1 MVEHNLYGVGSVR
14 KVIER
19 KGMFEVL
26 EHARNL
32 SVTPETAM
40 QSYFSATMG
49 CCKRQLVVTL
59 DGKKGVITQSGAM
72 QYMLGD
78 LQMVS
83 NVQGA
88 GDLVKKMF
96 QGKVTG
102 ESCIKPRYTGQGT
115 LILEPSYK
123 HLFLIDVS
131 EWGGSV
137 VVEDGMFLAAED
149 CLNLSVKTPRLS
161 GALLGNEGIFNLCF
175 TGKGIL
181 ACESNVAY
189 KELMLLELN
198 NDVVKIDG
206 SYAVAWS
213 AGLDF
218 TVERS
223 SKTLVGSAVS
233 GEGLVNVY
241 RGTGKVLTALV

>member
-1 MVEHNLYGVGSVR
+1 MMKHNLYDSGSVR

-19 KGMFEVL
+19 QGVFEVL
-26 EHARNL
+26 EHTRNL
-32 SVTPETAM
+32 SVTPDTAM

-49 CCKRQLVVTL
+49 CCQRQLIANL
-59 DGKKGVITQSGAM
+59 NGEKGVITQAGAM
-72 QYMLGD
+72 QYMLGN

-115 LILEPSYK
+115 LILEPTYK
-123 HLFLIDVS
+123 HLFLINVS
-131 EWGGSV
+131 DWGGV

-149 CLNLSVKTPRLS
+149 SLNLTVKTHSLS
-161 GALLGNEGIFNLCF
+161 RTLLGNEGMFNLCF
-175 TGKGIL
+175 TGNGVL
-181 ACESNVAY
+181 ACESNTAY
-189 KELMLLELN
+189 KELLLLELN

-213 AGLDF
+213 SSLDF

-223 SKTLVGSAVS
+223 SKSLAGSAVS

-241 RGTGKVLTALV
+241 RGTGKILTALV